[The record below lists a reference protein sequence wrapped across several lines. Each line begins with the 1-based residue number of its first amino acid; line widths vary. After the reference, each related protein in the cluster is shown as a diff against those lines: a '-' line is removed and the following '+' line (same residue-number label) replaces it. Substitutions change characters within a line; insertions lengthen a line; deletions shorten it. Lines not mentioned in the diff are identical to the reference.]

1 MANNTTLFILV
12 DDDPINNL
20 LLKKA
25 LEKNLSG
32 AEVKDFLEPEL
43 ALKYIVTE
51 FEHNQNEGRKI
62 IFLDI
67 NMPTLSGWE
76 FLDVF
81 DQFSVQIKHQF
92 NIYILSST
100 IDPADIQ
107 RAKNNPLV
115 VDFIE
120 KPLKKEFLLKT
131 FC

>member
-43 ALKYIVTE
+43 ALKYIATE

-76 FLDVF
+76 FLEAF

-107 RAKNNPLV
+107 RAKNNTLV